1 MALSDLVSAGL
12 EGPVSA
18 VRRFAF
24 WLSIAIVAA
33 AAALIYAASAMLL
46 AVEILLGPI
55 GARLAVAL
63 VLFLIAVAGYFA
75 PRMMRQSAPAHDTA
89 ADKEMENL
97 SRDQRIAMVLEAL
110 MLGFSMGSRKPA
122 DNTDSSK

>member
-12 EGPVSA
+12 EGPVAA
-18 VRRFAF
+18 VRRYAF

-33 AAALIYAASAMLL
+33 VGALIYAASAMLL

-55 GARLAVAL
+55 GARLAVAS
-63 VLFLIAVAGYFA
+63 VLLIVAVAGYFA
-75 PRMMRQSAPAHDTA
+75 PRMMRRPAPARDTA
-89 ADKEMENL
+89 ADPEMENL
-97 SRDQRIAMVLEAL
+97 SRDQRLAMVLKAL